1 MRKDTPKCVNCG
13 TTDTKTIK
21 AIKYLLSDIE
31 KNGISK
37 KHRHSELDWDC
48 PECRFIILEGGLKW
62 YLNLLEFPKKFKV
75 IDYKDK

>member
-37 KHRHSELDWDC
+37 SIATQNL
-48 PECRFIILEGGLKW
+48 IGIVLNVGL
-62 YLNLLEFPKKFKV
+62 
-75 IDYKDK
+75 